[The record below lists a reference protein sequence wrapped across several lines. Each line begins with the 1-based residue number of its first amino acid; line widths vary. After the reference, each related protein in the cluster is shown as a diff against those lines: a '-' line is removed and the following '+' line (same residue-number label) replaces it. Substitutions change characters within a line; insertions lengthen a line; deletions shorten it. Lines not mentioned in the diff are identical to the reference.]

1 MEHPLLFL
9 VIIFEKIGLGHFA
22 HQNPHVIYSWLV
34 IILLGVTAWLSTKKI
49 NLIPRGAQNFF
60 EVAIEGLEDFTVGIM
75 GEEGRPYFP
84 LLATLFIYI
93 LTSNLLGLVPGLL
106 SPTSNINTTL
116 SCAVVVFIMTHYVGL
131 KNHGLK
137 YVKHFTGNWEGPMWI
152 IAVIYCPIEIISH
165 LSRVLSLTLRL
176 FGNVMGEDLVIAIL
190 LFLAGKFFAPLPMM
204 FMAIF
209 TSTVQAFVF
218 MLLSTIYISAA
229 IEHAH

>member
-1 MEHPLLFL
+1 MEHPILFL
-9 VIIFEKIGLGHFA
+9 VLLFEKIGLGHFA
-22 HQNPHVIYSWLV
+22 HQNPHVLYSWLI
-34 IILLGVTAWLSTKKI
+34 IILLGLVAWLSTLSIK
-49 NLIPRGAQNFF
+49 LIPSGAQNFF
-60 EVAIEGLEDFTVGIM
+60 EVLIESLENFQVDIM
-75 GEEGRPYFP
+75 GEHGRPYFP

-93 LTSNLLGLVPGLL
+93 LVANLLGLVPGLL

-131 KNHGLK
+131 KNHGFT
-137 YVKHFTGNWEGPMWI
+137 YVKHFTGNWHGPMWLM
-152 IAVIYCPIEIISH
+152 AVIYTPIEIISH
-165 LSRVLSLTLRL
+165 LARVLSLTLRL
-176 FGNVMGEDLVIAIL
+176 FGNIMGEDLVVAIL

-209 TSTVQAFVF
+209 TSAVQAFVF